1 MSRTPTSVYLRD
13 ELLSLTKRFP
23 GSVEVRMVVD
33 KLQSSDHDSLQ
44 LSFDKIGMLELTDLQ
59 RWVGEPEEGQI
70 VLVSG
75 PEG

>member
-1 MSRTPTSVYLRD
+1 M
-13 ELLSLTKRFP
+13 
-23 GSVEVRMVVD
+23 D